1 MMVIGVTSLIVLTLF
16 PFFFRRTLVN
26 PLSNLMGGIAKVKQG
41 DLSTAVPIQYN
52 DEIGSLTGSFNTLTQ
67 SLEKSYD
74 SLEQRIADRTR
85 ELSAFSDLTRL
96 STEDDDLAC
105 LLEPALARVMETTGC
120 HAIALHLL
128 KEEDG
133 TLELFAERNID
144 RAALPGLKTISPAPA
159 FAERLL
165 QAESPLVTDSSLT
178 QTELPQALLMLG
190 QWTYAGC
197 PLAAGGLSLGW
208 LSCYHKDNVAIS
220 SSEIS
225 FLLAVA
231 RQMGNMVEN
240 HRLRQRISQMAIIAE
255 RQRLARDLHDSVSQ
269 LLYSMTLFARAGE
282 EALTDN
288 DAVRLKRNL
297 DQLQASST
305 QAFRE
310 MRSLLYEL
318 QPPALEETNLADV
331 LAGRFD
337 SVERRLGIRV
347 DYQAD
352 AAFKTH
358 GETERELYYVITE
371 ALNNSLKHAEAT
383 QLEVKLMSE
392 GNHLAVRIADN
403 GRGFAQQPAT
413 KGMGMGSMRERIE
426 SLGGRFDIRSVL
438 NKGTTVQI
446 LVPCDRQ

>member
-1 MMVIGVTSLIVLTLF
+1 
-16 PFFFRRTLVN
+16 
-26 PLSNLMGGIAKVKQG
+26 
-41 DLSTAVPIQYN
+41 
-52 DEIGSLTGSFNTLTQ
+52 
-67 SLEKSYD
+67 
-74 SLEQRIADRTR
+74 
-85 ELSAFSDLTRL
+85 
-96 STEDDDLAC
+96 
-105 LLEPALARVMETTGC
+105 
-120 HAIALHLL
+120 
-128 KEEDG
+128 
-133 TLELFAERNID
+133 
-144 RAALPGLKTISPAPA
+144 
-159 FAERLL
+159 
-165 QAESPLVTDSSLT
+165 
-178 QTELPQALLMLG
+178 
-190 QWTYAGC
+190 
-197 PLAAGGLSLGW
+197 
-208 LSCYHKDNVAIS
+208 
-220 SSEIS
+220 
-225 FLLAVA
+225 
-231 RQMGNMVEN
+231 
-240 HRLRQRISQMAIIAE
+240 MAIIAE